1 VGCKLTGEVRN
12 WLSIQVFPDESIQL
26 DRFRGTFEEANK
38 FVDEI
43 EHNLSSVVIVVEE
56 KLREA
61 LKKLDSKVE
70 FKSLPKAVL
79 NQKSRHDFYV
89 ELGQIHALTC
99 QRPWTRLT
107 FEDSDFTDYAR
118 GYISMLSQVWPV
130 PRFSLKQHIKKT

>member
-1 VGCKLTGEVRN
+1 VTGEVRN
-12 WLSIQVFPDESIQL
+12 WLSIQVFPDESVQL

-61 LKKLDSKVE
+61 FKKLDGN
-70 FKSLPKAVL
+70 LPKAVL
-79 NQKSRHDFYV
+79 NQKNRHDFHFEV
-89 ELGQIHALTC
+89 GQIHALTC

-107 FEDSDFTDYAR
+107 FEDSDFADYAR
-118 GYISMLSQVWPV
+118 GYISMLSDVWPV
-130 PRFSLKQHIKKT
+130 PRLSLKQRIKKT